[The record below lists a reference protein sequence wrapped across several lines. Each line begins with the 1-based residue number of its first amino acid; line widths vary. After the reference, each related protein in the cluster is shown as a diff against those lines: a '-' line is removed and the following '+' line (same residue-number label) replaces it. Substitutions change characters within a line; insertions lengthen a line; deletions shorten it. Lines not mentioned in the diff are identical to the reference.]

1 MMGHGRRRF
10 NWCNAALLSQRQR
23 PPKHRPSEAYMPSR
37 FQSLLSSHPSLR
49 SCGLNS
55 AAAAAAAAQIWHD
68 MDGIRGKGRGSH
80 GRGRTERRDGRM
92 EERWNVG
99 GPSSEEHV
107 SVRSLS
113 KIPSPLRLPTCLPA
127 SLPVV
132 APWEDGFYSRPSGNE
147 FDHRCFETESLL
159 LGRAQNSH
167 NSAKG
172 FTFTRGRPN

>member
-1 MMGHGRRRF
+1 
-10 NWCNAALLSQRQR
+10 
-23 PPKHRPSEAYMPSR
+23 
-37 FQSLLSSHPSLR
+37 
-49 SCGLNS
+49 
-55 AAAAAAAAQIWHD
+55 
-68 MDGIRGKGRGSH
+68 
-80 GRGRTERRDGRM
+80 M

-107 SVRSLS
+107 SARSLS
-113 KIPSPLRLPTCLPA
+113 KIPHSACLPA
-127 SLPVV
+127 GLPGV
-132 APWEDGFYSRPSGNE
+132 APWEDGFYSGPSGNE